1 MVTRAPEAVMSILFK
16 DVVQKKAQ
24 GGLMLLANLEKLCL
38 QQCCTK
44 RYLLSC
50 QPGPYVCHPGSLSGA
65 LVNLE
70 VVIRSVV
77 DEDRLWWQMRNQ
89 FLLDPLEEVVPIHL
103 TVVVSSPVLDLAFSF
118 EESRL

>member
-1 MVTRAPEAVMSILFK
+1 
-16 DVVQKKAQ
+16 
-24 GGLMLLANLEKLCL
+24 MLLANLQKLCL
-38 QQCCTK
+38 QQCCAK

-50 QPGPYVCHPGSLSGA
+50 QPGLYVCRLGSLSVA

-77 DEDRLWWQMRNQ
+77 DDEDRLWWQMRNQ

-103 TVVVSSPVLDLAFSF
+103 IVVVSST
-118 EESRL
+118 

>member
-1 MVTRAPEAVMSILFK
+1 
-16 DVVQKKAQ
+16 
-24 GGLMLLANLEKLCL
+24 MLLANLEKLCL
-38 QQCCTK
+38 QQCCAK

-50 QPGPYVCHPGSLSGA
+50 QPVLYFCLPGSLSGA

-77 DEDRLWWQMRNQ
+77 DDEDRLWWQMRNQ

-103 TVVVSSPVLDLAFSF
+103 IVVVSST
-118 EESRL
+118 

>member
-1 MVTRAPEAVMSILFK
+1 
-16 DVVQKKAQ
+16 
-24 GGLMLLANLEKLCL
+24 MLLANLEKLCL
-38 QQCCTK
+38 QQRCAK

-50 QPGPYVCHPGSLSGA
+50 QPGLPSWKLEWA

-70 VVIRSVV
+70 VLIRSIVD

-103 TVVVSSPVLDLAFSF
+103 IVVVSST
-118 EESRL
+118 